1 MSHAAPP
8 LSGILLF
15 LLDLAVLSH
24 RLIDAPILTLDTI
37 IPFLQIVPNRHNS
50 PLFRSYLI
58 LPSLLILVVSVSPT
72 YPDTRTRRVTE
83 SEETEMP
90 PPTSV
95 TGPGTRTPDRSR
107 TPINIQTPSHP
118 TGHVEVVPGQS
129 IGELYDSDEQD
140 EYPPESSASRN
151 IGHVQRAEHATA
163 ASGAPYA
170 TDRGFINRL
179 MGSGMA
185 RLQGH
190 MAASREGEMR
200 KQRDYYKEKAEKLEQ
215 EKKQQIRQGK
225 QPQRH
230 SEPPTPGPSGTG
242 GDPGPGDP
250 RGPGGGGGDDQGG
263 DGGGDPAGPGPG
275 GPNNDQLD
283 EMRRN
288 VQLLGLG
295 GKGPKMKVPETFAG
309 ERDDVTRFIRQCKV
323 YLVAKPRE
331 FNSEME
337 KMLWITSLCHGK
349 AVEGWVDWIT
359 SMFDEGSVEAPSTV
373 GEMLAYL
380 KVYFGDPDEKSTAQH
395 DLDHLKQTRRVDE
408 YVTAFQSIAY
418 KTKYSAEEL
427 EHRFIVGLKH
437 EIRDKCLAAY
447 PRPEG
452 LGEWIA
458 RAYALQHAFDL
469 NVKYN
474 RGEGQSNSY
483 RGRVPGRLHPRTQAN
498 YSNRQSN
505 NRPRDQQTFDR
516 PQNAPQ
522 SQPQINSQ

>member
-1 MSHAAPP
+1 MIPAGLYTCCGYVLANRSRVLVIAADESYAPP

-118 TGHVEVVPGQS
+118 TGHVEVEPGQS

-163 ASGAPYA
+163 ASGAPYV

-250 RGPGGGGGDDQGG
+250 RGPGGGGDDQGG
-263 DGGGDPAGPGPG
+263 DGGDEPGGLGPGDPG
-275 GPNNDQLD
+275 NNQLE

-288 VQLLGLG
+288 VQLL
-295 GKGPKMKVPETFAG
+295 
-309 ERDDVTRFIRQCKV
+309 
-323 YLVAKPRE
+323 
-331 FNSEME
+331 
-337 KMLWITSLCHGK
+337 
-349 AVEGWVDWIT
+349 
-359 SMFDEGSVEAPSTV
+359 
-373 GEMLAYL
+373 
-380 KVYFGDPDEKSTAQH
+380 
-395 DLDHLKQTRRVDE
+395 
-408 YVTAFQSIAY
+408 
-418 KTKYSAEEL
+418 
-427 EHRFIVGLKH
+427 
-437 EIRDKCLAAY
+437 
-447 PRPEG
+447 
-452 LGEWIA
+452 
-458 RAYALQHAFDL
+458 
-469 NVKYN
+469 
-474 RGEGQSNSY
+474 
-483 RGRVPGRLHPRTQAN
+483 
-498 YSNRQSN
+498 
-505 NRPRDQQTFDR
+505 
-516 PQNAPQ
+516 
-522 SQPQINSQ
+522 